1 MLSVNAKRCQKFLYP
16 CFISSLSFVS
26 FNVFVNYLV
35 ASYNVSCFL
44 SIGCLFVRMLF
55 VDEHSEVQAPGRVL
69 GNADR
74 LAKVLHPSSL
84 CHHKSDLSVG
94 SISHV

>member
-1 MLSVNAKRCQKFLYP
+1 MFLYP
-16 CFISSLSFVS
+16 CFLSSLSFVS
-26 FNVFVNYLV
+26 FNVFVNDLV
-35 ASYNVSCFL
+35 ASYNVRCFL

-74 LAKVLHPSSL
+74 LAKDLLPSSP
-84 CHHKSDLSVG
+84 CDHKSYVSVSELSVG
-94 SISHV
+94 SISSV